1 MSDDFLIFAVQ
12 KIKNNMT
19 TNWSETQ
26 LAYFEL
32 CKLLK
37 SVGYKQGSDKF
48 FVIYN
53 EDYVY
58 DEDPDHPESHKKGE
72 ISVYNMYHKN
82 NNDDINYYELPT
94 LEEINN

>member
-1 MSDDFLIFAVQ
+1 MIFLSLQ
-12 KIKNNMT
+12 YKKKIKSNMK

-48 FVIYN
+48 FCY
-53 EDYVY
+53 
-58 DEDPDHPESHKKGE
+58 
-72 ISVYNMYHKN
+72 
-82 NNDDINYYELPT
+82 T
-94 LEEINN
+94 